1 VSSPQRR
8 ARFRK
13 VAQSKYGG
21 KDDTASDRLAGL
33 MVVRDVRTRWNYTQ
47 SMIERGLE
55 MRQVNFFLDSNSL
68 SPTNHLYL

>member
-1 VSSPQRR
+1 MSSPQHC

-21 KDDTASDRLAGL
+21 KGDAASDRLAGL
-33 MVVRDVRTRWNYTQ
+33 MVVQDVCTRWNYTQ
-47 SMIERGLE
+47 SMIECGLE